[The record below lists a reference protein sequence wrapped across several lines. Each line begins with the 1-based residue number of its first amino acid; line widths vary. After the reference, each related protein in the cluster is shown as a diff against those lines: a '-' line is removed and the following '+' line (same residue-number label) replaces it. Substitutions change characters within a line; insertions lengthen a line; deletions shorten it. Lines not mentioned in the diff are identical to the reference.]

1 MWMVCIPSYNSCFH
15 GHYCK
20 INPKNKT
27 KQKKGEGRVREEV
40 LIFKALAVLQ
50 LAKLA
55 LQTMR

>member
-1 MWMVCIPSYNSCFH
+1 MWIVRIPSYNSCFH

-20 INPKNKT
+20 NNPKNKT
-27 KQKKGEGRVREEV
+27 KEKGGVREEV

-50 LAKLA
+50 LVKLA